1 MAIELNEGVLKM
13 IRINNVSKTYP
24 NGTEALKNVSLE
36 IKEGEFVAILGL
48 SGAGKSTLL
57 RTINQII
64 PVSSGH
70 IVFDNVDKKTF
81 KMYGDNPQNTIDKKI
96 AKGEDINIDELDL
109 ESIDITKLKGKDL
122 RKMRTQIGMI
132 FQSFNIIKRMSVLQN
147 VLSGRVA
154 YHPTWRTILGIFPEA
169 DKQIAYQAL
178 KKVDILEKTYG
189 RASELSGGQMQRV
202 AIARS
207 LAQQAKI
214 LLADEPVASLDPITT
229 FEVMEFIKKINV
241 EDGIT
246 TIANLHHVDLALKYA
261 SRIVGVRNGE
271 IVYDILVKSKKQN
284 EIIKDLEKVY
294 GRPISDEDFVGEEE

>member
-1 MAIELNEGVLKM
+1 M
-13 IRINNVSKTYP
+13 IKFVDVSKTYP
-24 NGTEALKNVSLE
+24 NGTEALRNVNLE

-57 RTINQII
+57 RTLNQII
-64 PVSSGH
+64 PVSSGE
-70 IVFDNVDKKTF
+70 ILFENVDKESHKI
-81 KMYGDNPQNTIDKKI
+81 YGDKPDLSEVKDK
-96 AKGEDINIDELDL
+96 ALVTV
-109 ESIDITKLKGKDL
+109 DITKMKGKEL
-122 RKMRTQIGMI
+122 RKMRAQIGMI

-154 YHPTWRTILGIFPEA
+154 FHPTWRTILGLFPEE
-169 DKQIAYQAL
+169 DKQIAYRAL
-178 KKVDILEKTYG
+178 KKVDILEKTYS

-207 LAQQAKI
+207 LAQEAKI

-241 EDGIT
+241 EENIT

-261 SRIVGVRNGE
+261 TRIVGVRNGE
-271 IVYDILVKSKKQN
+271 IVYDVPVIKKDHKK
-284 EIIKDLEKVY
+284 IIDDLEKVY
-294 GRPISDEDFVGEEE
+294 GRPITQEDFVGDEE

>member
-1 MAIELNEGVLKM
+1 M
-13 IRINNVSKTYP
+13 IKFVNVSKTYA
-24 NGTEALKNVSLE
+24 NGTVALRNINLE
-36 IKEGEFVAILGL
+36 IKEGEFVAVLGL

-64 PVSSGH
+64 DVTEGH
-70 IVFDNVDKKTF
+70 IYFNNVDLKTF
-81 KMYGDNPQNTIDKKI
+81 DLYGDHPEIEI
-96 AKGEDINIDELDL
+96 AKRKAEDPDFDETALNL
-109 ESIDITKLKGKDL
+109 QEIDITTIKGKKL
-122 RKMRTQIGMI
+122 RKMRSNIGMI

-154 YHPTWRTILGIFPEA
+154 YNPSYKTIFGIFPEK
-169 DKQIAYQAL
+169 DKQIAYQSL
-178 KKVDILEKTYG
+178 QKVDILEKTYG

-229 FEVMEFIKKINV
+229 FEVMQFLKKVNV

-261 SRIVGVRNGE
+261 TRIVGVREGR
-271 IVYDILVKSKKQN
+271 IVYDVLVKDLPQKQ
-284 EIIKDLEKVY
+284 IINDLEKVY
-294 GRPISDEDFVGEEE
+294 GRPISQEDFVGDE

>member
-1 MAIELNEGVLKM
+1 MAIHLIKGVKAM
-13 IRINNVSKTYP
+13 IKFVNVSKTYP
-24 NGTEALKNVSLE
+24 NGTEALKNVNLE

-64 PVSSGH
+64 PVSSGE
-70 IVFDNVDKKTF
+70 IFFEYVDKETHEI
-81 KMYGDNPQNTIDKKI
+81 YGSASKDNLT
-96 AKGEDINIDELDL
+96 
-109 ESIDITKLKGKDL
+109 SIDITKLKGKEL
-122 RKMRTQIGMI
+122 RKMRAQIGMI

-154 YHPTWRTILGIFPEA
+154 FHPTWRTIIGLFPEE
-169 DKQIAYQAL
+169 DKQIAYRAL
-178 KKVDILEKTYG
+178 KKVDILEKTYS

-207 LAQQAKI
+207 LAQEAKI

-229 FEVMEFIKKINV
+229 FEVMEFIKKVNV
-241 EDGIT
+241 EENIT

-261 SRIVGVRNGE
+261 TRIVGVRDGE
-271 IVYDILVKSKKQN
+271 IVYDVPVTKKTN
-284 EIIKDLEKVY
+284 TKIINDLEKVY
-294 GRPISDEDFVGEEE
+294 GRPITQEDFVGDEE

>member
-1 MAIELNEGVLKM
+1 M
-13 IRINNVSKTYP
+13 INIIDVSKTYD

-64 PVSSGH
+64 PVTGGQ
-70 IVFDNVDKKTF
+70 IVFKNVDVNTYELFGDDPEKTIQRM
-81 KMYGDNPQNTIDKKI
+81 KSEGREISLDM
-96 AKGEDINIDELDL
+96 LDL
-109 ESIDITKLKGKDL
+109 QDVDITTLKGKNL
-122 RKMRTQIGMI
+122 RMMRSQVGMI

-154 YHPTWRTILGIFPEA
+154 YNPTWRTLIGLFPEH
-169 DKQIAYQAL
+169 DRQIAFRAL
-178 KKVDILEKTYG
+178 EKVDILEKTYS
-189 RASELSGGQMQRV
+189 RASQLSGGQMQRV

-229 FEVMEFIKKINV
+229 FEVMEYIKKINV

-246 TIANLHHVDLALKYA
+246 TIANLHHVDLALRYA
-261 SRIVGVRNGE
+261 TRIVGVRDGR
-271 IVYDILVKSKKQN
+271 IVYDVPVTRKDQQK
-284 EIIKDLEKVY
+284 IIDDLEMVY
-294 GRPISDEDFVGEEE
+294 GRPISNQDFVGDE

>member
-1 MAIELNEGVLKM
+1 M
-13 IRINNVSKTYP
+13 IKLVNVSKTYK
-24 NGTEALKNVSLE
+24 NGTEALKNINLE
-36 IKEGEFVAILGL
+36 IYEGEFVAILGL

-64 PVSSGH
+64 PVSSGN
-70 IVFDNVDKKTF
+70 ILFENVDRNTF
-81 KMYGDNPQNTIDKKI
+81 EMYGDNPDKTIEYMNS
-96 AKGEDINIDELDL
+96 KGLEINKEDLDL
-109 ESIDITKLKGKDL
+109 EVVDITKLKGKKM
-122 RKMRTQIGMI
+122 RKMRSHIGMI
-132 FQSFNIIKRMSVLQN
+132 FQSFNIIKRMSVIQN

-154 YHPTWRTILGIFPEA
+154 YNPTWRTLLGIFPEK
-169 DKQIAYQAL
+169 DKQIAFRAL

-229 FEVMEFIKKINV
+229 FEVMEYIKKVNV
-241 EDGIT
+241 DDGIT

-261 SRIVGVRNGE
+261 TRIVGVRDGQ
-271 IVYDILVKSKKQN
+271 IVYDIEVKSKKNN
-284 EIIKDLEKVY
+284 EIIDDLEMVY
-294 GRPISDEDFVGEEE
+294 GRPISDQDYVGEE